1 MSDDVRTETA
11 QRRPHAPPMAS
22 AFLEFD
28 LTAEIDRLHRES
40 TWAGGRN
47 ARTLVKFDDIRI
59 VLSVLRAAMRIPEH
73 TTEGRISVQVLSGR
87 IRLNAAGRTFDL
99 RAGNLLALDQ
109 GAPHDIE
116 ALEDSAFLLTIA
128 WSGRHEPHTGTP

>member
-87 IRLNAAGRTFDL
+87 VRLNAAGRTFDL
-99 RAGNLLALDQ
+99 REGNLLALDQ
-109 GAPHDIE
+109 GSSHDVE

-128 WSGRHEPHTGTP
+128 WSGRQESQTGTL

>member
-1 MSDDVRTETA
+1 MSDDVRTDAA

-40 TWAGGRN
+40 TWARGRN
-47 ARTLVKFDDIRI
+47 ARTLVKFDDIRV
-59 VLSVLRAAMRIPEH
+59 VLSVLRAAMAIPEH
-73 TTEGRISVQVLSGR
+73 TTEGRISVQVLSGH

-109 GAPHDIE
+109 GTPHDVE

-128 WSGRHEPHTGTP
+128 WSGRQEPYTGTP